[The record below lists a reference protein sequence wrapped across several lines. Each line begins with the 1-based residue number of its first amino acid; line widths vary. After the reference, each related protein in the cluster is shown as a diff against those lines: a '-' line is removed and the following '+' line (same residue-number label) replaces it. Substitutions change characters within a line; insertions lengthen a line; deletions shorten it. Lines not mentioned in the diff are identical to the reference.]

1 MKSQGILSRYV
12 RPGYSRGQYV
22 QEAKK
27 GDIGGSIRD
36 YDKKRREFFRNPNI
50 VLYKRTRKSDDDPF
64 DYEIEELNVSEFD
77 PKKVKDGT
85 QLIVQYSG
93 ETGDIMPGTGF
104 DGSIG
109 LEDAPFLFYSSP
121 GDVRKLLD
129 STDVDDMLFGKP
141 FADDAT
147 FFDKTKERGKMM
159 GRGIVGFAKNLP
171 EMAAGAYRFINP
183 IDAIGGIG
191 PYDTLFPKD
200 EEQQKRVDEMYE
212 FPGYTDLMREKYG
225 VEPFQT
231 PVGSF
236 GGIFDADES
245 LYKDTLVDDRMK
257 AKYSQVL
264 NLRNNYAG
272 KDDAYI
278 INDLQSQYPNAS
290 LEAIQAEIDEI
301 IRPALDM
308 TTEDFE
314 DMKYWSDRDAMM
326 HDIPGAVSSIAGTLP
341 VAAGPLGAV
350 GQGANLIRKGNRLSQ
365 TIKNIRKTKKA
376 KALDAGVGIGVIPG
390 SLEALGREVI
400 PSVTDIL
407 LPLPFSNGDR

>member
-27 GDIGGSIRD
+27 DDIGGGIRG

-50 VLYKRTRKSDDDPF
+50 VLYKRTRKSDDDPY
-64 DYEIEELNVSEFD
+64 DYKVEELNVSEFD

-93 ETGDIMPGTGF
+93 ETGELMPGTGF

-109 LEDAPFLFYSSP
+109 LEDAPFLFYSGP

-129 STDVDDMLFGKP
+129 STDYDDMIYGKP
-141 FADDAT
+141 FADDAS
-147 FFDKTKERGKMM
+147 FLDKAKERTKMM

-171 EMAAGAYRFINP
+171 EMAAGAYRFLNP

-212 FPGYTDLMREKYG
+212 FPGYTDLMRGKYG

-231 PVGSF
+231 PKGVF
-236 GGIFDADES
+236 GGILDADES

-257 AKYSQVL
+257 EEYSQVL
-264 NLRNNYAG
+264 NIKNDYAG

-278 INDLQSQYPNAS
+278 INDLQSQYPDAS
-290 LEAIQAEIDEI
+290 LEAIQQHIDMI
-301 IRPALDM
+301 VKPALDV

-314 DMKYWSDRDAMM
+314 DMKYWSDRDALM
-326 HDIPGAVSSIAGTLP
+326 HDTPGAISSIAGTLP

-350 GQGANLIRKGNRLSQ
+350 GQGANLISKGNRLSQ
-365 TIKNIRKTKKA
+365 TINKLRKIKGA
-376 KALDAGVGIGVIPG
+376 KAIDAGVGIGVIPG

-400 PSVTDIL
+400 PSVTDK
-407 LPLPFSNGDR
+407 FE